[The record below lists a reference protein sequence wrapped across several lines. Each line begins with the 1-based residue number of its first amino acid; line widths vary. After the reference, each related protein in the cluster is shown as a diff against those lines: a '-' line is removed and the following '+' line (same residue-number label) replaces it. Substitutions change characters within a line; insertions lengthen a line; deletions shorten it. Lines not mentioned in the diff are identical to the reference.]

1 MPAQAGIQSLVRLIV
16 RTPAFAGVTLL
27 LIFAPSALAGEPAAY
42 SPEHCE
48 FSVAFPEAP
57 AVRQRCEKENNERC
71 YDLASYT
78 EVFQL
83 SATVNF
89 RVICNPSGEDLFK
102 QYSGKIMEATLRSM
116 TEPGI
121 VKTFETNFREEKE
134 YKQAGLVGEGKV
146 GVTPTIYI
154 AQLWIGHKS
163 VMSVEAELIGE
174 ADESADALFGEVL
187 KSVHFKGDVEAKEE
201 PAEAEKP
208 KEEKSEKEKPEESDK
223 EKESE
228 KAADKDQ

>member
-1 MPAQAGIQSLVRLIV
+1 MRRNKSSPLWIASL
-16 RTPAFAGVTLL
+16 
-27 LIFAPSALAGEPAAY
+27 ALALTIIFVPPSRAGEAASY
-42 SPEHCE
+42 SPDHCE

-57 AVRQRCEKENNERC
+57 AIRQRCEDGNSGKC

-78 EVFQL
+78 QVFQL

-116 TEPGI
+116 TETGI
-121 VKTFETNFREEKE
+121 VKTFETSFREEDL

-174 ADESADALFGEVL
+174 ADETADTLFGEVL
-187 KSVHFKGDVEAKEE
+187 KSVHFKGEVEAKEK
-201 PAEAEKP
+201 PVEAEKP
-208 KEEKSEKEKPEESDK
+208 AEEKSEESDT
-223 EKESE
+223 ESE
-228 KAADKDQ
+228 KSADEVQ